1 MILKFLNFAVDV
13 FKNGRFTRGLE
24 SGQSFREE
32 GGGSARDEGVF
43 LSTERDHG
51 AFCSVDE
58 GDFTIDHPVR
68 GENE

>member
-1 MILKFLNFAVDV
+1 MFLKTF
-13 FKNGRFTRGLE
+13 RFTRVVGE
-24 SGQSFREE
+24 VVSRG

-51 AFCSVDE
+51 AFCSADE
-58 GDFTIDHPVR
+58 GDLTIDHRVR

>member
-1 MILKFLNFAVDV
+1 MFLKTGFVL
-13 FKNGRFTRGLE
+13 RGV
-24 SGQSFREE
+24 SSWGSRSRG

-51 AFCSVDE
+51 AFCSADE